1 MIPDTTTGSTET
13 AAASRLAWA
22 ADAKVVGSK
31 ILPSEMLCFEFVRFA
46 QRAAKSKT
54 TPLSKSEIGKWI
66 RTPCCACFAVN
77 AALMSKTFG
86 RIIYSTTTLAVILG
100 CSEQKYEYV
109 PGLVG
114 VNENLSSVSSAF
126 DLNRLSL
133 LTTVCGMSSRFFQ
146 VIRVP
151 VFTVTVTGVKLKLS
165 IVISPPDAP
174 PSCEAAKT
182 PRGAASIAAA
192 SNRPAA
198 KV

>member
-1 MIPDTTTGSTET
+1 MPVCAGLPPDPRRCRRSFQLLAGGGDGQPPVLDAFRRDQHIGNLPHYGALAAHHQHFQAMI
-13 AAASRLAWA
+13 
-22 ADAKVVGSK
+22 VVQ
-31 ILPSEMLCFEFVRFA
+31 MDV
-46 QRAAKSKT
+46 QRG
-54 TPLSKSEIGKWI
+54 EDG
-66 RTPCCACFAVN
+66 
-77 AALMSKTFG
+77 MM
-86 RIIYSTTTLAVILG
+86 VIVHER
-100 CSEQKYEYV
+100 EQKYEYV

-182 PRGAASIAAA
+182 PRGAAS
-192 SNRPAA
+192 
-198 KV
+198 